1 MVLINVFLFFFSL
14 SGDLHPG
21 PLVQELRG
29 LQEKERK
36 LDELIQIC
44 TWHIHQ
50 MCENQHTRKYPFC
63 SVKDYHMHITPLIP
77 LIIITLI
84 LYHCCFWL
92 CFWQFVCM
100 TWSINSLTL
109 VIVCN
114 PVCMLYIP

>member
-1 MVLINVFLFFFSL
+1 MVLINVFFPLIS
-14 SGDLHPG
+14 DLP
-21 PLVQELRG
+21 PSPIAQELRD

-77 LIIITLI
+77 TIIIALI
-84 LYHCCFWL
+84 L
-92 CFWQFVCM
+92 
-100 TWSINSLTL
+100 
-109 VIVCN
+109 
-114 PVCMLYIP
+114 